1 VIPDWEHLQKI
12 RKLPLYAF
20 AKWTVVLVPVM
31 ASAALFV
38 DQQWKIKFAF
48 PVNMLVLY
56 ASSLCFFIASLVV
69 DFLCPEVIKEHQ
81 NFDNFLTSS
90 AKRADVV
97 ADVRRRVAE
106 HQTPLLDELAMEIQ
120 KSSGSNQSGD
130 RTTMILARLVS
141 EEIPNAFIDTRR
153 PTWRERNQ
161 WYRVARILVTT
172 FFVLAALLALYV
184 SLYDAPRRVIR
195 AVV

>member
-20 AKWTVVLVPVM
+20 AKWTVVLVPVT
-31 ASAALFV
+31 ASVALLAE
-38 DQQWKIKFAF
+38 QQWKIKFAF
-48 PVNMLVLY
+48 PVNMVVLY
-56 ASSLCFFIASLVV
+56 ASSLCFFIASLIV
-69 DFLCPEVIKEHQ
+69 DFLCPEIIKEHQ

-106 HQTPLLDELAMEIQ
+106 HQSPLFDALVTEGQ
-120 KSSGSNQSGD
+120 RSSGSNQSGD
-130 RTTMILARLVS
+130 RLVMLLERLVT

-153 PTWRERNQ
+153 PAWREHNQ
-161 WYRVARILVTT
+161 SYWTVRILVTV
-172 FFVLAALLALYV
+172 FFILAAALALYV
-184 SLYDAPRRVIR
+184 SLWDAPHRVIR